1 MNKRTIRLKQHPL
14 HNSKT
19 GEGNC
24 HFSVNVLK
32 KHSPIMG
39 MYQSYASVFK
49 ESVLAGCIIK
59 APRFKKTSNKGAVNH
74 CVKLE
79 NIIYWTR

>member
-1 MNKRTIRLKQHPL
+1 MELKRQLLHSNKTD
-14 HNSKT
+14 
-19 GEGNC
+19 EGNC

-59 APRFKKTSNKGAVNH
+59 APRSKKTSNKGAVNH